1 MALNKAIALLLV
13 LTVAMAPLASA
24 LVAPLNAN
32 TNVRCCGTGDA
43 GGCVDTGGCQAWLL
57 PDACMCPRMTIL
69 ISHPG
74 CAAAS

>member
-13 LTVAMAPLASA
+13 LTVAAAPLASA

-43 GGCVDTGGCQAWLL
+43 GGCVDTGGRQAWLL
-57 PDACMCPRMTIL
+57 SDACMCRMKTL
-69 ISHPG
+69 TSHPG
-74 CAAAS
+74 CAAAR